1 MTTGQS
7 TPRRTKA
14 ASSSPAGA
22 RKSTGAG
29 AGAAAKAAA
38 PDTAEASTARQSR
51 RGSDTPLTPAEA
63 LTLLTVALDECKR
76 AGIMIGVVGMRR
88 LGSIQILLK
97 LAEEHRAAVD
107 WSAWPEP
114 KATTRR
120 RK

>member
-7 TPRRTKA
+7 TPRKTRA
-14 ASSSPAGA
+14 ASSSAAGA

-38 PDTAEASTARQSR
+38 PATAEASTARQSK

-76 AGIMIGVVGMRR
+76 AGIRIGTVA
-88 LGSIQILLK
+88 LKAQGSIQILLR
-97 LAEEHRAAVD
+97 LAEADRADVEWDVWGVPPA
-107 WSAWPEP
+107 
-114 KATTRR
+114 
-120 RK
+120 RKRGR